1 MEESLYEEL
10 VRSGKMTKEA
20 YNKLTKAAIQ
30 REKEDH
36 WYRIEFLYRKLRL
49 FYFSLKNWI
58 LKDWKWIFSTI
69 ISLIILVISLIN
81 CHNNT
86 KHSEIV
92 PITFADSL
100 SIMSESELKIAIE
113 YDSKYGLSNL
123 MYFYN
128 KEKLNITDPSSLE
141 DLDIKYRSLRKSR
154 INAIYEEEVKRATD
168 KLLKLV
174 E

>member
-1 MEESLYEEL
+1 M
-10 VRSGKMTKEA
+10 
-20 YNKLTKAAIQ
+20 
-30 REKEDH
+30 
-36 WYRIEFLYRKLRL
+36 
-49 FYFSLKNWI
+49 
-58 LKDWKWIFSTI
+58 
-69 ISLIILVISLIN
+69 
-81 CHNNT
+81 
-86 KHSEIV
+86 

>member
-58 LKDWKWIFSTI
+58 LSTI